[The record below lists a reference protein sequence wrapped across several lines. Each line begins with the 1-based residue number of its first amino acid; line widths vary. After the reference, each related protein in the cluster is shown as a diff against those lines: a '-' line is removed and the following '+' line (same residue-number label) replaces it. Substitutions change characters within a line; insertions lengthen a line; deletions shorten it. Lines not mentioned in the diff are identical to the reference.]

1 MDNLESNLGTA
12 SLFNPILTN
21 LIGAST
27 TKYANWYSKDNS
39 RTEYSKLRLLTA
51 QLGLNQIIN
60 EPAHV
65 AKNFSTCID
74 LLFTSQ
80 TNLGTEL
87 GVHSSL
93 YPNCHHQISFAKFHL
108 RIFDLPPYERTLW
121 HYKQANI
128 DLIRQVIDNFD
139 WNRALGN
146 ASPNW
151 QVSIFDK
158 IISDIISNF
167 IPHETVVC
175 EDGDQPWINSKIKVT
190 INEKDKKHK
199 KYINKRSKFLL
210 LH

>member
-1 MDNLESNLGTA
+1 MN
-12 SLFNPILTN
+12 
-21 LIGAST
+21 
-27 TKYANWYSKDNS
+27 
-39 RTEYSKLRLLTA
+39 
-51 QLGLNQIIN
+51 
-60 EPAHV
+60 PAHV

-108 RIFDLPPYERTLW
+108 RIFDPPPYERTLW

-128 DLIRQVIDNFD
+128 DLIRQVI
-139 WNRALGN
+139 A
-146 ASPNW
+146 
-151 QVSIFDK
+151 IFDK

-175 EDGDQPWINSKIKVT
+175 EDGDQPWINSKSKVT

-199 KYINKRSKFLL
+199 KYINKKSKFLL